1 MYYQGENGY
10 LGLLKDTLANGEK
23 KTTRNG
29 KVVSVFG
36 CMCNFKDVSTAFP
49 LITTKKMFFRGI
61 VEELLWF
68 LRGSTN
74 ANELKEKNVHIWDG
88 NSTRTYLDSIGL
100 YDYPEGELGPIYGWQ
115 WRKFGK
121 RYAGDEQEAS
131 EADEADEADEASET
145 DEASEADVYNDM
157 DVQDTDSSSDASDSG
172 DACDSYNLS
181 NTRSSVTG
189 TKSNGAVGTY
199 GIDQIKYVLEE
210 LSKETNSR
218 RAVLSAWNPADLK
231 KMALPPCH
239 ILYIFNRSSKG
250 LSCHLT
256 LRSSDLFLG
265 LPFNIASTALLTQI
279 LAHILYIPANEV
291 SLSLCDAHIYEE
303 HIPQVNRQIDSD
315 AFNLPKVIIKK
326 DAPYILATLDEKIK
340 WIESL
345 TYEDFELANYKSGV
359 SLSAIMK

>member
-1 MYYQGENGY
+1 MYFQGEDGY
-10 LGLLKDTLANGEK
+10 LKLLKETHENGES

-29 KVVSVFG
+29 VVVSIFG
-36 CMCNFKDVSTAFP
+36 CMINFKDIATSFP

-74 ANELKEKNVHIWDG
+74 AHELKQKKVHIWDG
-88 NSTRTYLDSIGL
+88 NSTREYLDSIGL
-100 YDYPEGELGPIYGWQ
+100 DYPEGELGPVYGWQ

-121 RYAGDEQEAS
+121 EYVVAAEATES
-131 EADEADEADEASET
+131 E
-145 DEASEADVYNDM
+145 
-157 DVQDTDSSSDASDSG
+157 
-172 DACDSYNLS
+172 
-181 NTRSSVTG
+181 
-189 TKSNGAVGTY
+189 

-210 LSKETNSR
+210 LSKDTNSR
-218 RAVLSAWNPADLK
+218 RAVLSAWNPCDLK

-279 LAHILYIPANEV
+279 FAHVLHIPANEI
-291 SLSLCDAHIYEE
+291 SLSICDAHIYEE
-303 HIPQVNRQIDSD
+303 HTQQVAKQIASDSFD
-315 AFNLPKVIIKK
+315 LPKVLIKK
-326 DAPYILATLDEKIK
+326 EAPDVASSVDEKIR
-340 WIESL
+340 WIEEL
-345 TYEDFELANYKSGV
+345 AFEDFELSNYISGV
-359 SLSAIMK
+359 SLPAVMK

>member
-121 RYAGDEQEAS
+121 RYAGDE
-131 EADEADEADEASET
+131 ADEADEASET
-145 DEASEADVYNDM
+145 DVYNDM
-157 DVQDTDSSSDASDSG
+157 DIPETDSSDAS
-172 DACDSYNLS
+172 DSYNLS

-210 LSKETNSR
+210 LSKDNNSR

>member
-1 MYYQGENGY
+1 MYFQGEDGY
-10 LGLLKDTLANGEK
+10 LKLLKETHENGES

-29 KVVSVFG
+29 VVASIFG
-36 CMCNFKDVSTAFP
+36 CMINFKDIATSFP

-74 ANELKEKNVHIWDG
+74 AHELKKKKVHIWDG
-88 NSTRTYLDSIGL
+88 NSTREYLDSVGL
-100 YDYPEGELGPIYGWQ
+100 DYPEGELGPVYGWQ

-121 RYAGDEQEAS
+121 EYATAGAS
-131 EADEADEADEASET
+131 E
-145 DEASEADVYNDM
+145 
-157 DVQDTDSSSDASDSG
+157 
-172 DACDSYNLS
+172 
-181 NTRSSVTG
+181 
-189 TKSNGAVGTY
+189 

-210 LSKETNSR
+210 LSKDTNSR
-218 RAVLSAWNPADLK
+218 RAVLSGWNPCDLK

-279 LAHILYIPANEV
+279 FAHVLHIPANEI
-291 SLSLCDAHIYEE
+291 SLSICDAHIYEE
-303 HIPQVNRQIDSD
+303 HTPQVVKQITSDSFD
-315 AFNLPKVIIKK
+315 LPKVIIMKE
-326 DAPYILATLDEKIK
+326 APRIASSIDEKIR
-340 WIESL
+340 WIEEL
-345 TYEDFELANYKSGV
+345 VFEDFELSNYKSGV
-359 SLSAIMK
+359 SLPAVMK